1 MWSIVPRPSAGRW
14 TRESSVRSGVA
25 PAGRLFHAVAAAV
38 ASLLG
43 AAAASAANPPPGE
56 EFGWFASAA
65 LTGDDNVFRVP
76 DQQPPGIE
84 LAPQRSDV
92 SLVSSAGIH
101 FDVPISAQRVVGQ
114 FTFGDHRYNRFDEL
128 DHDSY
133 SGRVGLLWQVGS
145 QIEGQVLLRQE
156 RAMTSLANLQN
167 LTQSSTRN
175 LLRTREALAEARYGL
190 LSAWQLRGAVSRLEH
205 DNSSDLFR
213 LSDLQRDAVEG
224 ELTYVTPAENRLG
237 VLGRVEEGRL
247 LNRQLINGVSI
258 SNSYWQNR
266 IVGVM
271 DWTVTEKSRLSLRGG
286 RVEREYKMFPQRDY
300 SGLTYN
306 AGYEW
311 RPRDNLSLSA
321 ILRRDI
327 SDSEQVDVGLV
338 VMRTVLFQPALQL
351 NQKTRLSLNLEE
363 GRRTYHGNVISAVG
377 DVAPALTEH
386 VRIIQA
392 ALSYQATPKVR
403 LTLDARREQRDSA
416 LEFQDYVAK
425 IANFEIRIGL

>member
-1 MWSIVPRPSAGRW
+1 MGR
-14 TRESSVRSGVA
+14 VRN
-25 PAGRLFHAVAAAV
+25 AVAAAV
-38 ASLLG
+38 AALLG
-43 AAAASAANPPPGE
+43 ATTAIAANPPPGE

-76 DQQPPGIE
+76 DEQPPGVT

-101 FDVPISAQRVVGQ
+101 FDVPLSAQRVVGQ

-133 SGRVGLLWQVGS
+133 SGRLGLLWQVGS
-145 QIEGQVLLRQE
+145 QLEGQVLFRQE

-190 LSAWQLRGAVSRLEH
+190 QSAWQLRGAVSRLEH

-213 LSDLQRDAVEG
+213 LSDLQRDAIEG
-224 ELTYVTPAENRLG
+224 ELDYVTPAENRIG
-237 VLGRVEEGRL
+237 VLSRVEEGRL
-247 LNRQLINGVSI
+247 LNRQVIGGVSI

-266 IVGVM
+266 IIGLM
-271 DWTVTEKSRLSLRGG
+271 DWSVTEKSRLSLRGG

-300 SGLTYN
+300 SGITYN

-311 RPRDNLSLSA
+311 RPRDNMSFSA
-321 ILRRDI
+321 IVRRDV

-338 VMRTVLFQPALQL
+338 VMRTILFQPALQL

-363 GRRTYHGNVISAVG
+363 GRRTYRGNVISAVG
-377 DVAPALTEH
+377 DVAPALREH

-392 ALSYQATPKVR
+392 ALSYQATTKVR
-403 LTLDARREQRDSA
+403 LTLDARREQRDSM